1 MNQHESEDSNE
12 MKRMIFTMFLLVL
25 GFCLPDGAEA
35 ASTLQSKIDAA
46 SKGTTIEI
54 REGEYNETVN
64 ISKPITLIGK
74 GKVLLRSCEEE
85 PVIAISGEGVI
96 LKNIKVEY
104 CGDRKEDMAVFV
116 TGSNHILE
124 GIDIE
129 TRGAGI
135 KLDRAAD
142 VKIEDS
148 KIVGEKQGNGIDL
161 WKSFRNTITNI
172 KISNVA
178 DGIYLEQSEENILF
192 QNTIQNSRYGMHL
205 MFSDDNL
212 LNENVSKANSTGAML
227 MESNRTVVSNNKL
240 SFNNNSVHAQGL
252 LLYMVSDT
260 KVTGNTIISNRVGIY
275 IEEAERN
282 QIDNNTIMDNFV
294 GIQFEDANGNTAE
307 RNIFVGNVNNAQ
319 AIESANNQINGN
331 YWDAASKVDVT
342 GNGVSK
348 IPFIADP
355 YFLTMTTNVPEY
367 QLFFQSPG
375 LILLQKMLKS
385 PADQLLIDST
395 PLMDMTS
402 EMENEISAS
411 YRLWSMSIAMI
422 IVSFSLFIYGRKRS

>member
-1 MNQHESEDSNE
+1 
-12 MKRMIFTMFLLVL
+12 MKRIVFILFFLVL
-25 GFCLPDGAEA
+25 EFCLPDGAKA
-35 ASTLQSKIDAA
+35 VSTLQSKIDAA
-46 SKGTTIEI
+46 LKGATIEVK
-54 REGEYNETVN
+54 EGEYNETVN
-64 ISKPITLIGK
+64 ISKPITLDGK
-74 GKVLLRSCEEE
+74 GKVLLRSCTNE
-85 PVIAISGEGVI
+85 PIIAISGAGVI
-96 LKNIKVEY
+96 LKNIKAEH
-104 CGDRKEDMAVFV
+104 CGDGKKDAAIYV

-124 GIDIE
+124 GLNIK
-129 TRGAGI
+129 TSGVGI
-135 KLDRAAD
+135 KLDRASD
-142 VKIEDS
+142 VTIQDS
-148 KIVGEKQGNGIDL
+148 MIDGEKQENGIDL
-161 WKSFRNTITNI
+161 WKSVRNTISNV

-178 DGIYLEQSEENILF
+178 DGLYLEQSDENTLF
-192 QNTIQNSRYGMHL
+192 RNSIQNSRYGMHL

-212 LNENVSKANSTGAML
+212 LNENVSNTNSTGAML

-260 KVTGNTIISNRVGIY
+260 KVTGNSIISNRVGIY

-282 QIDNNTIMDNFV
+282 QIDNNTIIDNFI
-294 GIQFEDANGNTAE
+294 GIQFEHANGNTAE
-307 RNIFVGNVNNAQ
+307 MNTFVGNVNNAQ
-319 AIESANNQINGN
+319 AIESANNQISGN

-342 GNGVSK
+342 GNGLSK

-395 PLMDMTS
+395 PIMDMTS
-402 EMENEISAS
+402 EMVNEISAS
-411 YRLWSMSIAMI
+411 YRLWIMSIAMI
-422 IVSFSLFIYGRKRS
+422 LVSFSLFIYGRKRS